1 LAGVGWNVVE
11 SGGLEHKMSTERE
24 FSVTISS
31 SLIDSERHMKLLSVD
46 SSMEDMDA
54 FIQMPSHP

>member
-1 LAGVGWNVVE
+1 ME

-31 SLIDSERHMKLLSVD
+31 SLIDSERHMKVLSVD

-54 FIQMPSHP
+54 FIQIPSHP